1 MFLKGGSSMSEEKKQ
16 KDKFSYEAKN
26 AWLEMGEEERKEVF
40 SFNKEYADFL
50 TANKTEREF
59 VKAAVKKLEAA
70 GFKNIEQFEELKK
83 GDKVYALNRSRAL
96 MAAVIGEKELT
107 EGLKIVGSHIDSPR
121 LDLKPNPL
129 YEEGEIALF
138 KTHYYG
144 GVKKYQWVT
153 MPLALHGIVVKD
165 DGTEVEINIGEK
177 DSEPIFFIS
186 DLLPHLG
193 KSQMKKPMKEG
204 ITGEKLNL
212 VVGSIP
218 VSDQDAK
225 AKIKTAILEH
235 LNKEY
240 GIKEE
245 DFMSADLQAVPAFKT
260 RDAGFDRGLLAGY
273 GHDDRVCSFTALEAI
288 LDLGQPK
295 STSMVLLMDR
305 EEVGSMGSTGMQSHF
320 FEDQVANLVDLYY
333 ADYSELLVRRVMQ
346 NSKVISADVN
356 AAYDPDFADVYAKHN
371 SAYLGKGI
379 VISKYTGA
387 RGKAGASEARAE
399 FMAEIR
405 GLFNNKG
412 VIWQTAELGKID
424 EGGGGTI
431 AKFLAN
437 YSMDVVDSGPP
448 VLSMHSPY
456 EVVSKVDVY
465 NSYLAYNVFLEN

>member
-1 MFLKGGSSMSEEKKQ
+1 MSEEKK
-16 KDKFSYEAKN
+16 DKKNENAYQAKN
-26 AWLEMGEEERKEVF
+26 AWLEMGEDEREEVF
-40 SFNKEYADFL
+40 SFNKAYAEFL
-50 TANKTEREF
+50 TKNKTEREF
-59 VKAAVKKLEAA
+59 ARAAIAELEEA
-70 GFKNIEQFEELKK
+70 GFKNIDQYESLKK
-83 GDKVYALNRSRAL
+83 GDKVYVLNRSRAL

-107 EGLKIVGSHIDSPR
+107 EGMKIVGSHIDSPR

-129 YEEGEIALF
+129 YEDGEMSLF

-153 MPLALHGIVVKD
+153 MPLAIHGVVVKE
-165 DGTEVEINIGEK
+165 DGTQVEISIGEE
-177 DSEPIFFIS
+177 DDEPVFFIS
-186 DLLPHLG
+186 DVLPHLG
-193 KSQMKKPMKEG
+193 KKQMKKSMSEG
-204 ITGEKLNL
+204 ITGEQLN
-212 VVGSIP
+212 VVIGSIP
-218 VSDQDAK
+218 VDDEDAK
-225 AKIKTAILEH
+225 EKVKTAVLAH

-245 DFMSADLQAVPAFKT
+245 DFISADLQVVPAFKT

-273 GHDDRVCSFTALEAI
+273 GHDDRVCSYTGLEAI
-288 LDLGQPK
+288 LDVNEPK
-295 STSMVLLMDR
+295 YTSMLLLMDR

-333 ADYSELLVRRVMQ
+333 SDYSELLVRRVMQ
-346 NSKVISADVN
+346 NSKVLSADVN
-356 AAYDPDFADVYAKHN
+356 AAYDPDFAEVYAKHN

-387 RGKAGASEARAE
+387 RGKAGASEASAE
-399 FMAEIR
+399 FMGEVR
-405 GLFNNKG
+405 GLFNKAG

-431 AKFLAN
+431 AQFLAN
-437 YSMDVVDSGPP
+437 YNMDVVDCGPA

>member
-1 MFLKGGSSMSEEKKQ
+1 MSEEKK
-16 KDKFSYEAKN
+16 DKKNENAYQAKN
-26 AWLEMGEEERKEVF
+26 AWLEMGEDEREEVF
-40 SFNKEYADFL
+40 SFNKAYAEFL
-50 TANKTEREF
+50 TKNKTEREF
-59 VKAAVKKLEAA
+59 ARAAIAELEEA
-70 GFKNIEQFEELKK
+70 GFKNIDQYESLKK
-83 GDKVYALNRSRAL
+83 GDKVYVLNRSRAL

-107 EGLKIVGSHIDSPR
+107 EGMKIVGSHIDSPR

-129 YEEGEIALF
+129 YEDGEMSLF

-153 MPLALHGIVVKD
+153 MPLAIHGVVVKE
-165 DGTEVEINIGEK
+165 DGAQVEISIGEE
-177 DSEPIFFIS
+177 DDEPVFFIS
-186 DLLPHLG
+186 DVLPHLG
-193 KSQMKKPMKEG
+193 KKQMKKSMSEG
-204 ITGEKLNL
+204 ITGEQLN
-212 VVGSIP
+212 VVIGSIP
-218 VSDQDAK
+218 VDDEDAK
-225 AKIKTAILEH
+225 EKVKTAVLAH

-245 DFMSADLQAVPAFKT
+245 DFISADLQVVPAFKT

-273 GHDDRVCSFTALEAI
+273 GHDDRVCSYTGLEAI
-288 LDLGQPK
+288 LDVNEPK
-295 STSMVLLMDR
+295 YTSLLLLMDR

-333 ADYSELLVRRVMQ
+333 SDYSELLVRRVMQ
-346 NSKVISADVN
+346 NSKVLSADVN
-356 AAYDPDFADVYAKHN
+356 AAYDPDFAEVYAKHN

-387 RGKAGASEARAE
+387 RGKAGASEASAE
-399 FMAEIR
+399 FMGEVR
-405 GLFNNKG
+405 GLFNKAG

-431 AKFLAN
+431 AQFLAN
-437 YSMDVVDSGPP
+437 YNMDVVDCGPA